1 MKTDEQSVRPT
12 GPGPDEKGPAGVGG
26 TTGRSTIFG
35 RLRKWW
41 GWVTK
46 KDWDLMEGGSL
57 PDGILGS
64 CPDFGRKWFWQ
75 LWQHRKTGEIRYIE
89 L

>member
-12 GPGPDEKGPAGVGG
+12 GPGPDEKGPAGVEG
-26 TTGRSTIFG
+26 TPGRSTIFG
-35 RLRKWW
+35 RLHKWW

-46 KDWDLMEGGSL
+46 KDWTLLDSGHISPCLT
-57 PDGILGS
+57 S
-64 CPDFGRKWFWQ
+64 CFEDSDKRTWQ
-75 LWQHRKTGEIRYIE
+75 VWQHKTTKEVKYIE